1 MNNITIYTTNTCPYC
16 IQAKNFLNSQ
26 GLKFQEINVQQ
37 NQDAAQKLVEE
48 TGQLGVP
55 QININGNWVL
65 GFDPQAI
72 LTFTN
77 QGNIF
82 K

>member
-1 MNNITIYTTNTCPYC
+1 MNTITIYTTNTCPYC
-16 IQAKNFLNSQ
+16 TQAKNFLNAQ
-26 GLKFQEINVQQ
+26 GLSYREINIQQ
-37 NQDAAQKLVEE
+37 NPDAMQKLVNE

-72 LTFTN
+72 LTFAN
-77 QGNIF
+77 QGSY
-82 K
+82 